1 MAPKYEIVFFKDLNP
16 EKANELL
23 KAHASFEV
31 VNVPAFHQSD
41 AVAIV
46 ERCCEALGMRCRVY
60 QKGRAIIG
68 GAALVFVN
76 PLIGLGILGTSGVH
90 KLATLAP
97 DYEIRKEFG
106 TGIVVTYKK

>member
-1 MAPKYEIVFFKDLNP
+1 MTPKYQVILFKDLNQ
-16 EKANELL
+16 EKTDELL

-31 VNVPAFHQSD
+31 VSVPSFQQSA
-41 AVAIV
+41 AVTIV
-46 ERCCEALGMRCRVY
+46 ERRCEALGMRCRVY
-60 QKGRAIIG
+60 QKGRTIIG
-68 GAALVFVN
+68 GALAFVN
-76 PLIGLGILGTSGVH
+76 PLIGWGILGASGVH